1 MSDQDHWEAV
11 YRSKP
16 ATDVSWFQ
24 PRLEQSLR
32 LIDACALP
40 PSAHV
45 VDVGGGAST
54 LVDDLLARGF
64 TELTVIDLAAAALEQ
79 SQARLGARA
88 HAVRWIAGDVT
99 TPLLA
104 PASVDLW
111 HDRAVFHF
119 LVDPAQRTA
128 YVEQLLRALRP
139 GGHALIATFAPDGP
153 ERCSGL
159 PVARYA
165 AQDIAT
171 ALGPSFALIDS
182 AHEHHGTPS
191 GATQS
196 FTYALCRRTGG

>member
-1 MSDQDHWEAV
+1 MSDPAHWEAV
-11 YRSKP
+11 YRGKP

-24 PRLEQSLR
+24 PRLAQSLR

-40 PSAHV
+40 PTAHV

-64 TELTVIDLAAAALEQ
+64 TDLTVIDLARAALEQ
-79 SQARLGARA
+79 SQQRLGDQA
-88 HAVRWIAGDVT
+88 HAVRWLAGDVT
-99 TPLLA
+99 TPLLD

-111 HDRAVFHF
+111 HDRAVLHF
-119 LVDPAQRTA
+119 LVDGAQRTA
-128 YVEQLLRALRP
+128 YVAQLLRALRP
-139 GGHALIATFAPDGP
+139 GGYALIATFAPDGP

-165 AQDIAT
+165 PEDIVT
-171 ALGPSFALIDS
+171 VLGPSFELIDS
-182 AHEHHGTPS
+182 AHESHQTPR

-196 FTYALCRRTGG
+196 FAYALCRREG